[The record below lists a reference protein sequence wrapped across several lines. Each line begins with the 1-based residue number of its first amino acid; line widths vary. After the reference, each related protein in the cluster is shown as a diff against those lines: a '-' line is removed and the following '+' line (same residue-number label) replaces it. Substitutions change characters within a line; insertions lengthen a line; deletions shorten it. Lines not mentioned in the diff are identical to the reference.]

1 MLWMRLNRIVCV
13 ISLIC
18 AGASLPVRAADPAGV
33 AGPLIDDQTLAVV
46 RVDLQGIDLDA
57 LVDRIRRTISDVAG
71 PEAME
76 QAKGPLEESHAEVG
90 ARHKAFVQ
98 AGAKDLYAVV
108 SLNDLPGFLAA
119 VPVSAGNREA
129 LLNQVQ
135 DTIRELQIPAMETY
149 AFGDLVLAGPKETIE
164 RIQKR
169 TTTVRSDALA
179 AAFGA
184 CAGRTVQAIVIP
196 TADQNRVLA
205 EMLPQ
210 VLGGSGARQFAGL
223 KWAALGVDL
232 PPSMAL
238 GLTIETA
245 GPDSAEGLL
254 KVLKDVYAWVAQ
266 QPDIRSSVPELDQV
280 LADLTPRTQQ
290 GRLVLNLDQAHTDA
304 LIKRLVGPSLA
315 KARENAQRMACVS
328 YLKQV
333 GLATMIHADEHQGQ
347 LPPDLETLIAGAK
360 LPEKC
365 LICPCLGTKDS
376 YAYRGAGL
384 TTKLQPQMTPQMIL
398 AHDRSAN
405 HKGQGRNVV
414 FLDGHVEW
422 VREERFQQLIQED
435 NQARVKASLPELPAQ

>member
-184 CAGRTVQAIVIP
+184 CAGRT
-196 TADQNRVLA
+196 
-205 EMLPQ
+205 
-210 VLGGSGARQFAGL
+210 
-223 KWAALGVDL
+223 
-232 PPSMAL
+232 
-238 GLTIETA
+238 
-245 GPDSAEGLL
+245 
-254 KVLKDVYAWVAQ
+254 
-266 QPDIRSSVPELDQV
+266 
-280 LADLTPRTQQ
+280 
-290 GRLVLNLDQAHTDA
+290 
-304 LIKRLVGPSLA
+304 
-315 KARENAQRMACVS
+315 
-328 YLKQV
+328 
-333 GLATMIHADEHQGQ
+333 
-347 LPPDLETLIAGAK
+347 
-360 LPEKC
+360 
-365 LICPCLGTKDS
+365 
-376 YAYRGAGL
+376 
-384 TTKLQPQMTPQMIL
+384 
-398 AHDRSAN
+398 
-405 HKGQGRNVV
+405 
-414 FLDGHVEW
+414 
-422 VREERFQQLIQED
+422 
-435 NQARVKASLPELPAQ
+435 